1 MLSILIDPIFCVLV
15 KCCFFMNSHN
25 KKEEKNK
32 TGDAFQD
39 FQEQTKDAWDDGED
53 DLMLDMANIKMSMR
67 DIKSTANAVIE
78 KHKSR
83 NANLQYGGGRN

>member
-1 MLSILIDPIFCVLV
+1 
-15 KCCFFMNSHN
+15 MNSHN